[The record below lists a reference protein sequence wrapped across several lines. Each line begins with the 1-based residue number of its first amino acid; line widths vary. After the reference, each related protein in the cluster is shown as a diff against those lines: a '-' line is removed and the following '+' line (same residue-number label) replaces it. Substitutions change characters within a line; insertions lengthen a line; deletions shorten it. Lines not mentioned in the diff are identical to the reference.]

1 VRRLQV
7 GLTAVRPVQVAGEID
22 VMVALVLS
30 SSPSSQAGQWFVP
43 SSPVVVV
50 VVAAFSFPHPH
61 VLLEKGC
68 QNFDRAH
75 G

>member
-1 VRRLQV
+1 VRRPRV
-7 GLTAVRPVQVAGEID
+7 GLTAVWPVQVAGEIE

-50 VVAAFSFPHPH
+50 AAFSFPHPH
-61 VLLEKGC
+61 VPLEKGC